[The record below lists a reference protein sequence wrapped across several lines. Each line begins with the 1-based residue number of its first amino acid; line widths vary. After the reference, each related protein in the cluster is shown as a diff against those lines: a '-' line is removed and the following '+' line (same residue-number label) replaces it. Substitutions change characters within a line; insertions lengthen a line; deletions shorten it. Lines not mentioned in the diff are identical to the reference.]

1 MRACTD
7 HRSFVLPYL
16 GNWSKVFVGVNIA
29 VAGKF
34 TMRKHLNLLAVL
46 ALIFTAAAQSGAQQT
61 PKPVVD
67 EDAAVV
73 KAMRIIVHAEIIYFS
88 TFPQVGFTCSLS
100 DLGGSGVQPSERHA
114 VLISGDLADGK
125 RNGFVYRLS
134 GCSRTPAIN
143 FRVSATA
150 EAEGSGRR
158 AFCAD
163 ESGTIRYSADGNPAT
178 CFASGTRAQ

>member
-1 MRACTD
+1 
-7 HRSFVLPYL
+7 
-16 GNWSKVFVGVNIA
+16 
-29 VAGKF
+29 
-34 TMRKHLNLLAVL
+34 MRKSLNFLAVL
-46 ALIFTAAAQSGAQQT
+46 SLIFAAAQSGAQQT
-61 PKPVVD
+61 QTPKPVVD
-67 EDAAVV
+67 DDVAVV

-88 TFPQVGFTCSLS
+88 TFPQIGFTCSLS
-100 DLGGSGVQPSERHA
+100 DLGGSGVQPSEHHA

-125 RNGFVYRLS
+125 RNGFVYKLS
-134 GCSRTPAIN
+134 GCSRTPAIG
-143 FRVSATA
+143 FRLTATA